1 VSPVLTITPDAE
13 QALDA
18 VVASETAPEG
28 AGLRISQGVG
38 ADGQPAIGLSV
49 APAPEAGDEV
59 VEEAKVP
66 VFLAPDVVPLLDD
79 KVLDA
84 RVDGDQVTFRIAEQ
98 AG

>member
-1 VSPVLTITPDAE
+1 VLTITPDAE

-28 AGLRISQGVG
+28 AGLRISQMVG

-49 APAPEAGDEV
+49 APTAEEGDEV

-66 VFLAPDVVPLLDD
+66 VFLAADVVPLLDD

-84 RVDGDQVTFRIAEQ
+84 RVEGDQVTFRIAEQ
-98 AG
+98 TG

>member
-1 VSPVLTITPDAE
+1 MLTITPDAE

-18 VVASETAPEG
+18 VVGAETAPEG

-59 VEEAKVP
+59 VEEANVP
-66 VFLAPDVVPLLDD
+66 VYLAADVAPLLDD

-98 AG
+98 AD

>member
-1 VSPVLTITPDAE
+1 VLTITPDAE

-18 VVASETAPEG
+18 VVSAGSAPEG

-59 VEEAKVP
+59 VEEANVP
-66 VFLAPDVVPLLDD
+66 VFLAADVVPLLDD

-84 RVDGDQVTFRIAEQ
+84 RLEGDQITFRIGEQ

>member
-1 VSPVLTITPDAE
+1 VLTISPDAE

-28 AGLRISQGVG
+28 AGIRISQGVG
-38 ADGQPAIGLSV
+38 TDGQPAIGLSV

-59 VEEAKVP
+59 VEEANVP
-66 VFLAPDVVPLLDD
+66 VFLAADVVPLLDD

-98 AG
+98 AD